1 MGSILGP
8 FIDIQAKPS
17 AVDESLREVL
27 DHAYKQ
33 VANDVRSKVKARLD
47 TGVDL
52 NAAIKAASTKVE
64 YEAGRIII
72 RSGEESEEGEETKI
86 SDLFQT
92 NMEPPTEDRGKLIFR
107 QIQEKELARKNEETV
122 RDAVKE
128 SMILRFSEH
137 FSDGVKRVES
147 VRPEFSK

>member
-8 FIDIQAKPS
+8 FIDIQQKPS
-17 AVDESLREVL
+17 AVDDSLRDVL
-27 DHAYKQ
+27 DYAYKQ
-33 VANDVRSKVKARLD
+33 VANDVRVKVKARLD

-52 NAAIKAASTKVE
+52 NAAVKAASTKVE
-64 YEAGRIII
+64 YEAGRLTI
-72 RSGEESEEGEETKI
+72 RSGEESSEGEETKI
-86 SDLFQT
+86 SDLFQS

-107 QIQEKELARKNEETV
+107 QIKEKEVARKNEETV

-147 VRPEFSK
+147 IRPEFSK